1 MRIFLQQ
8 HTASRQH
15 KSSVLCLVFSFTIFF
30 FVLFL
35 FSINAVIFI
44 LLSCMFRIFIV
55 LAQYTQT
62 VHGFILNHIYQWE
75 RSTTLNTHT
84 ESESEFYFYS
94 RNFRTDEKN
103 KHQMQ
108 LGSVIRCEWAETIT
122 QLVVIYVQC
131 LWWQAL
137 QMPVETSHWCMYGM
151 CIADGQRMDAGSVF
165 SFDSIISA
173 WDNTLN
179 SHDMFENEI
188 QLSDWLSVSWSLNTF
203 PLDDRRRQLLN
214 RNYSLPHE
222 RFSGHV
228 EFPTSKRWYWHKR
241 VRRVHAMFIASL
253 VHHNGY
259 DTMCNVHM
267 CILCVQRKVTRPKAE
282 CVAAQCAMEVAR
294 CKTGTKH
301 QSQSLN
307 WNLKVLRWQY
317 LLVLY
322 ALVFTL
328 LSA

>member
-1 MRIFLQQ
+1 MVSYWITYTSENGVLHSI
-8 HTASRQH
+8 HTQKVSRN
-15 KSSVLCLVFSFTIFF
+15 F
-30 FVLFL
+30 
-35 FSINAVIFI
+35 IFI
-44 LLSCMFRIFIV
+44 LAIFGPMRKTNTRCSWALSFGVNEQKQLLSWLSYMCNVCDDKRCKCQLRHRIDVCMVCVSRMVNAWTPGQCSHLIRSFQPEI
-55 LAQYTQT
+55 
-62 VHGFILNHIYQWE
+62 ILWIH
-75 RSTTLNTHT
+75 TT
-84 ESESEFYFYS
+84 
-94 RNFRTDEKN
+94 
-103 KHQMQ
+103 
-108 LGSVIRCEWAETIT
+108 
-122 QLVVIYVQC
+122 C
-131 LWWQAL
+131 L
-137 QMPVETSHWCMYGM
+137 
-151 CIADGQRMDAGSVF
+151 RMKF
-165 SFDSIISA
+165 
-173 WDNTLN
+173 N
-179 SHDMFENEI
+179 
-188 QLSDWLSVSWSLNTF
+188 LSDWLSVSWSLNTF
-203 PLDDRRRQLLN
+203 PLGDRRRQLLN